1 MCLIQVREEITSSV
15 DLLLRNYDDT
25 LKDAVDK
32 DEREVTIQL
41 WNVVRKA
48 L

>member
-1 MCLIQVREEITSSV
+1 MWLIQVRDEITSSV
-15 DLLLRNYDDT
+15 ALLLRYYDI

-32 DEREVTIQL
+32 DEREVTLQL